1 MRGPESRRRG
11 HRSRLGPLVFAV
23 ALVLAL
29 SACGGD
35 DAGDGDSPGDRGPSS
50 VQEEILEKA
59 IEEGAAA
66 DGDDVEVDLD
76 GEAFSVEN
84 DEGSFTVGGGEV
96 PESFPEGV
104 PLPPGDYSVTSSME
118 VSGEGGYL
126 RLVTATT
133 GTIDE
138 LAAFLEQGLTEGGF
152 TIEGTQKQNI
162 GESSSVILTATGH
175 GKSVMV
181 NVGDLGST
189 DDSITVAYVI
199 TDEEQG

>member
-1 MRGPESRRRG
+1 MRGLDSRRRG
-11 HRSRLGPLVFAV
+11 PRSGLGALGFAV

-35 DAGDGDSPGDRGPSS
+35 DDGDSKSDRGPSG
-50 VQEEILEKA
+50 VQEEMLEKA
-59 IEEGAAA
+59 IEEAAAA
-66 DGDDVEVDLD
+66 DGDDVDVDLD

-118 VSGEGGYL
+118 VSGEDGYL

-138 LAAFLEQGLTEGGF
+138 LAAFLEQGLTDGGYVV
-152 TIEGTQKQNI
+152 EGTQKQSI
-162 GESSSVILTATGH
+162 GESSSVVLTATGG

-189 DDSITVAYVI
+189 DGTITVAYVI

>member
-1 MRGPESRRRG
+1 MRRTDVRRG
-11 HRSRLGPLVFAV
+11 GRVGVLGCAL

-29 SACGGD
+29 AACGGD
-35 DAGDGDSPGDRGPSS
+35 DEGEGLESTGPSG

-76 GEAFSVEN
+76 GEAFRVEN
-84 DEGSFTVGGGEV
+84 DEGSFSVGGGEV

-104 PLPPGDYSVTSSME
+104 PLPPGEYTVTSSME
-118 VSGEGGYL
+118 VSGEDGYV

-138 LAAFLEQGLTEGGF
+138 LAAVMEQGLTDGGF

-162 GESSSVILTATGH
+162 GESSSVILTATGE

-181 NVGDLGST
+181 NVGDLGAT
-189 DDSITVAYVI
+189 DDKITVAYVI
-199 TDEEQG
+199 THEPES